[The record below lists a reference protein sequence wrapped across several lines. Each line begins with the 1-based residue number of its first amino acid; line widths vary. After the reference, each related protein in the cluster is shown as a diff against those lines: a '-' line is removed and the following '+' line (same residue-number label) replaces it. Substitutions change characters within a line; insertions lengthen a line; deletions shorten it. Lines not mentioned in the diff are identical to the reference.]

1 MVETARLRLQSPTR
15 RDHLIIAATASDPEA
30 QRWLGWTPRNIVAE
44 EDRERYLTLPPG
56 TDGTTWPAGWLHLI
70 AIDKESGW
78 AAGAAVVQLAEP
90 VEIGGHLAPRFRGR
104 GLGTEL
110 FAAVTE
116 YAHQHLGFG
125 VVKAGAEPEN
135 LSSRR
140 ALGAAGFTRTSG
152 PDTHTLP
159 DGRMIPTV
167 WFRHES
173 AEPGLCAAG
182 KSTLRRARQAA
193 PVQTPVLSGPP

>member
-1 MVETARLRLQSPTR
+1 M
-15 RDHLIIAATASDPEA
+15 IIAAAASDPEA
-30 QRWLGWTPRNIVAE
+30 QRWLGWTTRTILPE
-44 EDRERYLTLPPG
+44 KDREHALTLPPG
-56 TDGTTWPAGWLHLI
+56 MDRTTWPAGWLHLI

-78 AAGAAVVQLAEP
+78 AAGGAVVQLTKLA
-90 VEIGGHLAPRFRGR
+90 EIGGHLAPRFRGR

-125 VVKAGAEPEN
+125 VVKAGAETEN

-182 KSTLRRARQAA
+182 KTTLRWASPRPCDDHDGRRTVC
-193 PVQTPVLSGPP
+193 P